1 VLSAVAVVSRLHV
14 VGSDRHYCFDKHTN
28 TVDILKHLFTSL
40 MRNVYNECIVCNCSS
55 ATFCV
60 WQVMGDENDPVVCE
74 RTVMLSRK
82 LCDHLLL
89 LQYPVRSAE
98 RTYDKAHVLATRVK
112 PKQQSVEL
120 EVALDTKSCHYSVTG
135 ARDTGCMDRRVCS
148 WELMLIIGPVALT
161 PVKFNC
167 NLTC

>member
-1 VLSAVAVVSRLHV
+1 LPHFCIKRFIA
-14 VGSDRHYCFDKHTN
+14 
-28 TVDILKHLFTSL
+28 TVC
-40 MRNVYNECIVCNCSS
+40 V
-55 ATFCV
+55 CV
-60 WQVMGDENDPVVCE
+60 WQVMEDESDPVVHE

-98 RTYDKAHVLATRVK
+98 RTYDKAHILATRVK

-135 ARDTGCMDRRVCS
+135 ARDTGCVDRQVCS
-148 WELMLIIGPVALT
+148 WELVLIIRARCT
-161 PVKFNC
+161 NAS
-167 NLTC
+167 